1 MELVGDISFS
11 TGRSDC
17 QFKLYHYLFST
28 DCNSGLLTCSSEH
41 TWQGISTFKLYLRSG
56 SFSFIP
62 QETVSPTVLEYKSLP
77 VGHII
82 QFYESQSL
90 YSNAEEGLSFKQSV
104 SFLFKPV
111 SKTVGF

>member
-1 MELVGDISFS
+1 MIVNSNFTITFSVLIVILDYWSVHQNILGRELV
-11 TGRSDC
+11 
-17 QFKLYHYLFST
+17 L
-28 DCNSGLLTCSSEH
+28 
-41 TWQGISTFKLYLRSG
+41 FKLYLRSG

-111 SKTVGF
+111 SKTE